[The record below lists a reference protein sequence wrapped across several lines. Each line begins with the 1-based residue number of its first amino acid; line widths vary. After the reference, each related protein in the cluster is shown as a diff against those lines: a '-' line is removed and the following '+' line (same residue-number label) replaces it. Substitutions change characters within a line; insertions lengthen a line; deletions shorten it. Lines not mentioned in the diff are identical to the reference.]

1 MTDRSR
7 ISEELAG
14 RLGRLPW
21 ITFHTRIVLAVGAVW
36 ALAGLAANAVAAVGL
51 APVRDP
57 AWMGG
62 AAGAFLLGEAVGVLG
77 GGAAARRWGRRRMLW
92 GAVAVFVAANAV
104 PAVLPGGVLPG
115 TGPPGSMLAGLV
127 AYVAVRFAAGVAG
140 GAEYAAV
147 LDAVA
152 ELIPR
157 ARRTPVLLA
166 VNGLYWLGGL
176 LGAAAQ
182 FALAQPG
189 AVPGMT
195 GWRAGLLVAP
205 VLGLLL
211 AGACGLVPESPS
223 WLVRAGRTRQAAAI
237 VDTAECD
244 ARAAGHTIGRAP
256 ASRAAAPGEAGAGEG
271 VLATLGAMVRAERL
285 VTVRAVVLCASQ
297 GGAYGAVVFT
307 LVAVVTGV
315 YRVGDA
321 AAPAYAVAFAA
332 ANLVGAVVLGR
343 LLDPGG
349 QGLPFAVAHMWV
361 GGPLALAGV
370 LLARGVGSAWL
381 TTLLLCLAFLIAAP
395 STVMLVAD
403 AAAHYPEPLRRPA
416 ARVLSAVVRLGGVPG
431 PLLFGALL
439 AERSRGA
446 VSLGFVAAAV
456 SVVVAGLVAVALRTP
471 AVDDVP
477 ESPFEA
483 APHPGPYV
491 RPAAPARPRGPDAP
505 WSFPAPPSRARRDD
519 ADR

>member
-1 MTDRSR
+1 
-7 ISEELAG
+7 
-14 RLGRLPW
+14 
-21 ITFHTRIVLAVGAVW
+21 
-36 ALAGLAANAVAAVGL
+36 
-51 APVRDP
+51 
-57 AWMGG
+57 
-62 AAGAFLLGEAVGVLG
+62 
-77 GGAAARRWGRRRMLW
+77 MLW

-104 PAVLPGGVLPG
+104 PAVLPGTASPGGGMPG
-115 TGPPGSMLAGLV
+115 TGLPGAIVPGAV

-147 LDAVA
+147 LDALE

-166 VNGLYWLGGL
+166 VNGLYWFGGL

-189 AVPGMT
+189 AVPGMA

-237 VDTAECD
+237 VDTAERD

-256 ASRAAAPGEAGAGEG
+256 ALPSVPGAQVREGAF
-271 VLATLGAMVRAERL
+271 ATLGAMVRADRL

-297 GGAYGAVVFT
+297 GGAYGAVLFT

-315 YRVGDA
+315 YRVGGA

-332 ANLVGAVVLGR
+332 ANLVGAVLLGR

-370 LLARGVGSAWL
+370 LLGRGVGSAWL

-395 STVMLVAD
+395 STVMLAAD

-416 ARVLSAVVRLGGVPG
+416 ARLLSAVVRLGGVPG

-439 AERSRGA
+439 AGGSRGA
-446 VSLGFVAAAV
+446 VSLGFVAAAL
-456 SVVVAGLVAVALRTP
+456 SVVVAGLIAVALRTP
-471 AVDDVP
+471 AAEDVP

-483 APHPGPYV
+483 APRPAPYV
-491 RPAAPARPRGPDAP
+491 RPDAPAQPHARPRGPDAP
-505 WSFPAPPSRARRDD
+505 WSFPPPPSRARRDD